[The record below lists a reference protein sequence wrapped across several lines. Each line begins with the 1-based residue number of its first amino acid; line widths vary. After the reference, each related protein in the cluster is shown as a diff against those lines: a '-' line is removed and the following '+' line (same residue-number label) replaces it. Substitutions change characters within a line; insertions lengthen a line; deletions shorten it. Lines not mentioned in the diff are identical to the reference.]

1 MKWNEITKIYPN
13 RLVLVEALKA
23 TSQNRIRTIE
33 EMSVVNEY
41 KDSKEAWEGYK
52 QYHKEDPARELYI
65 FHTSREIV
73 EVVEEFFSGMRQH

>member
-23 TSQNRIRTIE
+23 TSQNRIRIIE

-41 KDSKEAWEGYK
+41 KDSMEAWEGYK
-52 QYHKEDPARELYI
+52 QYHKDDPGRELYI
-65 FHTSREIV
+65 FHTSRENV
-73 EVVEEFFSGMRQH
+73 EVVEEFFSGVRQH

>member
-23 TSQNRIRTIE
+23 TSQNRLRTIE

-41 KDSKEAWEGYK
+41 MNSKEAWEGYK
-52 QYHKEDPARELYI
+52 HYHKEDPECELYI
-65 FHTSREIV
+65 FHTSRENV
-73 EVVEEFFSGMRQH
+73 EVVEEFFSGVRQH